1 MGTFFT
7 YDKASWKK
15 TNEDDIIRKTST
27 VLENINFYLTLLQS
41 SQAMFDKF
49 KAVVEKDLIVK
60 IVDLETRRL
69 NVYLDLNEKT
79 LLNAQIMIM
88 KCYLSRVKI
97 FQKVSDKSI
106 LNICKEYSKYEKDDE
121 KIGKIVRRHVEVLV
135 KMKRRMK
142 AILDITEKYAVI
154 DSSDKSSKSFSAK
167 SYNLDPSTRVKNKTD
182 YNQQATTIT
191 NYKYF
196 EFDSPSF
203 SRVPFASTST
213 PLTGL
218 ATNKKHQFD
227 NIPNRPLKFMSD
239 HIAVLVKTFTNK
251 T

>member
-27 VLENINFYLTLLQS
+27 VLENINFYLTMLQS

-106 LNICKEYSKYEKDDE
+106 LNIC
-121 KIGKIVRRHVEVLV
+121 
-135 KMKRRMK
+135 M
-142 AILDITEKYAVI
+142 
-154 DSSDKSSKSFSAK
+154 
-167 SYNLDPSTRVKNKTD
+167 
-182 YNQQATTIT
+182 
-191 NYKYF
+191 
-196 EFDSPSF
+196 
-203 SRVPFASTST
+203 
-213 PLTGL
+213 
-218 ATNKKHQFD
+218 
-227 NIPNRPLKFMSD
+227 
-239 HIAVLVKTFTNK
+239 
-251 T
+251 